1 MSEAAADQ
9 PPWERLDP
17 RIVLAAF
24 LGALVRLV
32 PAAVAWWLFDQ
43 DDTAARVTV
52 AVFAAIALVHPAN
65 EALKFWKV
73 RYRITPTELQVRK
86 GLAVRSAHTV
96 PLHRIRTVD
105 ITAPLIHRLL
115 GLAVLTV
122 GTGSNLM
129 TDPTAGVALAG
140 LRAPVAASL
149 RSRLVREAEIA
160 DDAGGTTVR
169 EAEVA
174 DDGTTVTT
182 APVADDGT
190 ITELRWGWVVYAM
203 SGVWLLVGALS
214 VGGTLYGMASAIGR
228 GDWLANGVAA
238 AAAALGVFA
247 ALVGVVVFLLVGTL
261 AGATTFVTGWWGY
274 RLARESGGTFV
285 ATRGLLT
292 TRSFTADRARM
303 RGITLTAS
311 PLVRLFGGALARPVM
326 TGVSLRQAMNESA
339 ALLPTTTR
347 PEAVALGDTLLGSPV
362 LASLEDG
369 TVQLVTHPPAARR
382 RAVAR
387 WLVADVVVAGVLVLG
402 AALWDWPG
410 WLLAVPV
417 ALLPLCVLAGRAAY
431 RALGHALVDDHLYL
445 RRGVVIRRTDVIEV
459 RGISGATVRQSP
471 VQRWL
476 GLAGLV
482 ATTAA
487 GEQAYRAVDVAVGD
501 ATALA
506 AVLTAEPGI
515 ASPEAAGTR
524 TLRV

>member
-1 MSEAAADQ
+1 MSEEPEVLWQ
-9 PPWERLDP
+9 RLDP

-65 EALKFWKV
+65 EALKYWKV
-73 RYRITPTELQVRK
+73 RYRITATELQVRK
-86 GLAVRSAHTV
+86 GLAVRTAHTV

-129 TDPTAGVALAG
+129 SDPTSGVALAG

-149 RSRLVREAEIA
+149 RSRLIREAELA
-160 DDAGGTTVR
+160 DDTGAPATAVP
-169 EAEVA
+169 
-174 DDGTTVTT
+174 DDGTV
-182 APVADDGT
+182 V
-190 ITELRWGWVVYAM
+190 ELRWGWIVYAM

-214 VGGTLYGMASAIGR
+214 VGGTLFGMASAIGR
-228 GDWLANGVAA
+228 GDWLTDGVAA
-238 AAAALGVFA
+238 AAAALGLFA
-247 ALVGVVVFLLVGTL
+247 ALVGLVVFLLVGTV
-261 AGATTFVTGWWGY
+261 AGAVTFVTGWWGY
-274 RLARESGGTFV
+274 RLAREPGGTFV
-285 ATRGLLT
+285 ATRGLFT

-303 RGITLTAS
+303 RGLTVTAS

-326 TGVSLRQAMNESA
+326 TGVSLRQTMSESA
-339 ALLPTTTR
+339 AMLPTTTR
-347 PEAVALGDTLLGSPV
+347 AEAVHLGDTLLGTPI
-362 LASLEDG
+362 LEALEDG
-369 TVQLVTHPPAARR
+369 TVQLVPHPPAARR

-387 WLVADVVVAGVLVLG
+387 WLVADTVVAGILAAG
-402 AALWDWPG
+402 AALWSWPA

-417 ALLPLCVLAGRAAY
+417 ALLPACVVAGRAAY
-431 RALGHALVDDHLYL
+431 RALGHALVGEHLYL
-445 RRGVVIRRTDVIEV
+445 RRGVVIRRTDVLEV
-459 RGISGATVRQSP
+459 RGISGASVAQSP

-476 GLAGLV
+476 GLASLV

-487 GEQAYRAVDVAVGD
+487 GEQAYRAVDVSLRD

-506 AVLTAEPGI
+506 AALTAEPSV
-515 ASPEAAGTR
+515 ADSVPAQ
-524 TLRV
+524 V

>member
-1 MSEAAADQ
+1 MSAPSDPTPEPTTDADV
-9 PPWERLDP
+9 PWERIDV

-32 PAAVAWWLFDQ
+32 PAALAWWFFDQ

-52 AVFAAIALVHPAN
+52 AALAAIALVHPAN
-65 EALKFWKV
+65 EALKYLKV
-73 RYRITPTELQVRK
+73 RYRVTPGELQVRK
-86 GLAVRSAHTV
+86 GLLVRSAHAV

-105 ITAPLIHRLL
+105 ITAPVIHRLL

-129 TDPTAGVALAG
+129 SDPTSGVALAG
-140 LRAPVAASL
+140 LRAPVAAAL
-149 RSRLVREAEIA
+149 RSRLASEAEIA
-160 DDAGGTTVR
+160 SPPATVER
-169 EAEVA
+169 PVQ
-174 DDGTTVTT
+174 DDGTV
-182 APVADDGT
+182 V
-190 ITELRWGWVVYAM
+190 ELRWAWIVYAM

-214 VGGTLYGMASAIGR
+214 VGGTLFGMASAVGR
-228 GDWLANGVAA
+228 GDWLTGGVAA
-238 AAAALGVFA
+238 AAAALGAFA
-247 ALVGVVVFLLVGTL
+247 VVVGLVVFLLVGTV
-261 AGATTFVTGWWGY
+261 AGAVTFATGWWGY
-274 RLARESGGTFV
+274 RLVREPGGTFV
-285 ATRGLLT
+285 ASRGLLT

-303 RGITLTAS
+303 RGVTLTSS

-347 PEAVALGDTLLGSPV
+347 DEAVRLGDTLLGRP
-362 LASLEDG
+362 LLRSLDDG
-369 TVQLVTHPPAARR
+369 TVRLVTHPPAARR

-387 WLVADVVVAGVLVLG
+387 WLLADVLVAGALALG
-402 AALWDWPG
+402 VTLWGWPT

-431 RALGHALVDDHLYL
+431 RALGHALVDDRLYL
-445 RRGVVIRRTDVIEV
+445 RRGVVIRRTDVLEV
-459 RGISGATVRQSP
+459 RGISGANVTQSP

-476 GLAGLV
+476 GLAHLV

-506 AVLTAEPGI
+506 AALTAESSV
-515 ASPEAAGTR
+515 ASFTR
-524 TLRV
+524 T

>member
-1 MSEAAADQ
+1 MTEEAGVLEV
-9 PPWERLDP
+9 PWERLDP

-43 DDTAARVTV
+43 TDTAARVTV

-65 EALKFWKV
+65 EALKYWKV

-86 GLAVRSAHTV
+86 GLAVRTANTV

-105 ITAPLIHRLL
+105 ITSPLIHRLL

-129 TDPTAGVALAG
+129 SDPTSGVALAG
-140 LRAPVAASL
+140 LRAPVAAAL

-160 DDAGGTTVR
+160 ED
-169 EAEVA
+169 VA
-174 DDGTTVTT
+174 AAT
-182 APVADDGT
+182 ASVSNDGT
-190 ITELRWGWVVYAM
+190 IVELRWGWIIYAM

-214 VGGTLYGMASAIGR
+214 VGGTLFGMASAIGR
-228 GDWLANGVAA
+228 GDWLTNGVAA
-238 AAAALGVFA
+238 AATALGVFA
-247 ALVGVVVFLLVGTL
+247 ALVGVVVFLLVGTI

-274 RLARESGGTFV
+274 RLAREPGGTFV

-326 TGVSLRQAMNESA
+326 TGISLRQAMNESA
-339 ALLPTTTR
+339 AMLPTTTR
-347 PEAVALGDTLLGSPV
+347 AEAVQLGDTLLGTPI
-362 LASLEDG
+362 LGALEDG
-369 TVQLVTHPPAARR
+369 TVRLVTHPPAARR

-387 WLVADVVVAGVLVLG
+387 WLIADAVVAGVLALG
-402 AALWDWPG
+402 AVLWGWPA

-417 ALLPLCVLAGRAAY
+417 ALLPGCVLAGRAAY

-445 RRGVVIRRTDVIEV
+445 RRGAVIRRTDVLEV
-459 RGISGATVRQSP
+459 RGISGATVTQSP

-476 GLAGLV
+476 GLAHLV

-501 ATALA
+501 ATTLA
-506 AVLTAEPGI
+506 AALTAEPSI
-515 ASPEAAGTR
+515 AAFTGA
-524 TLRV
+524 